1 MPGIGIG
8 LGLAAGGRPRPRP
21 PLVMTW
27 GVMTWGDS
35 VFAWDMDLLAWR
47 VAPTE

>member
-8 LGLAAGGRPRPRP
+8 LWLAAGGRPRPRT
-21 PLVMTW
+21 PL
-27 GVMTWGDS
+27 VMTWGDS